1 MTPQE
6 LETHQAQ
13 IVADAAA
20 QRAIEA
26 RINDG
31 ESLFD
36 GEADAAAMTDEQR
49 DAMINAGRWVG
60 IGPDRHPN
68 RLSRR

>member
-1 MTPQE
+1 MTPAE
-6 LETHQAQ
+6 IEAAQAK
-13 IVADAAA
+13 IAANAAA
-20 QRAIEA
+20 ERAIEA

-36 GEADAAAMTDEQR
+36 GEADARALTDEQR
-49 DAMINAGRWVG
+49 TALINAGRWVG

-68 RLSRR
+68 RRR